1 MRRFIAE
8 RRGVARRELAAGLTP
23 SLQATGARISRD
35 SHWRW
40 RNSELV
46 RRFPVG
52 GSPGETPSPRPAKP
66 FVRWPM
72 TRRSLRSPFCQQQR
86 RVLWTKDC

>member
-23 SLQATGARISRD
+23 SLQATGARIRATRTD
-35 SHWRW
+35 GGEFRAGQAVPCWRPPW
-40 RNSELV
+40 RN
-46 RRFPVG
+46 
-52 GSPGETPSPRPAKP
+52 PSPRPAKP

-72 TRRSLRSPFCQQQR
+72 TRRPLHSPFCQQQR